1 MRSVLS
7 VSLPENISS
16 ELDKFARSTGRTVV
30 GGIALMGGMWG
41 WSSGMLAS
49 PRNKK
54 DWPLLPSLDQSG
66 LGSRKS
72 RIRAAS

>member
-30 GGIALMGGMWG
+30 GGIALTGGMLG

-49 PRNKK
+49 PTIR
-54 DWPLLPSLDQSG
+54 G
-66 LGSRKS
+66 IGRCSR
-72 RIRAAS
+72 AWLNPG